1 MHTIECTQSLSVFDR
16 INRLHTIA
24 HMTLSSIHGDVVKAW
39 LSTNNNMTEE
49 CRGEERKDLR
59 NELTTLNRR
68 EIDQKFPNLDE
79 DARWDKYR
87 DEKQINRRLAALL
100 RVHRNSIIQ
109 PENTNHGLEQGLVGE
124 NSGQGERL
132 KAANATLNAIN
143 NPLNN
148 PANNA
153 IAS

>member
-1 MHTIECTQSLSVFDR
+1 
-16 INRLHTIA
+16 
-24 HMTLSSIHGDVVKAW
+24 MTLSSIHGDVVKAW

-100 RVHRNSIIQ
+100 RVHRNGIIQ
-109 PENTNHGLEQGLVGE
+109 PEKTNHGLEQGLVG
-124 NSGQGERL
+124 
-132 KAANATLNAIN
+132 
-143 NPLNN
+143 
-148 PANNA
+148 
-153 IAS
+153 